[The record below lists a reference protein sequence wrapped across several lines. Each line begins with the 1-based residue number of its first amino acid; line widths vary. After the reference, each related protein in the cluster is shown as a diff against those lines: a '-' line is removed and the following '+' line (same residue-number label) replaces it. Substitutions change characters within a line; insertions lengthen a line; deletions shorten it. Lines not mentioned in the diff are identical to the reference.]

1 MISLQRN
8 STSEMLVS
16 LQMTLMNH
24 VDQVTIQD
32 AKVGPGRF
40 SGILP

>member
-1 MISLQRN
+1 MIGLQRN
-8 STSEMLVS
+8 STCEMLVS

-24 VDQVTIQD
+24 VDQVAIQD

-40 SGILP
+40 SGILT